1 MVSKTKQASFPS
13 NLERTVASVLLLLS
27 SLPPK
32 DMINDFSSP
41 ESLEN
46 SRFSVS
52 KSSNGS
58 WSSETSVDEKTSVVI
73 SVPRFRHELKLKVAR
88 KKRSKSIWVSDDLK
102 LTSSKP
108 ATSSDCASGI
118 TSADASSCLSSNPS
132 IQSYSTESKAIKK
145 VRKPVVSTHMEH
157 QAEAILRILSKGN
170 ASEVKIRQLLGD
182 SPSTSKALRMLLK
195 QEEVKRYGAGGRID
209 PYIYK
214 IA

>member
-32 DMINDFSSP
+32 DMIDEFSSP
-41 ESLEN
+41 ESFEN
-46 SRFSVS
+46 SRVSVS

-58 WSSETSVDEKTSVVI
+58 WSSETSVDEEPSALTF
-73 SVPRFRHELKLKVAR
+73 VPRFHHEIKVAR
-88 KKRSKSIWVSDDLK
+88 KKRSKSIWISDDLK

-108 ATSSDCASGI
+108 TSSDCASDI
-118 TSADASSCLSSNPS
+118 TSADASSCLSSNTS
-132 IQSYSTESKAIKK
+132 IQSFSTESKAIKK
-145 VRKPVVSTHMEH
+145 VRKPGVSSHMGN
-157 QAEAILRILSKGN
+157 QAEAILRILSKGS

-195 QEEVKRYGAGGRID
+195 QDEVKRYGAGGRVD

-214 IA
+214 IT